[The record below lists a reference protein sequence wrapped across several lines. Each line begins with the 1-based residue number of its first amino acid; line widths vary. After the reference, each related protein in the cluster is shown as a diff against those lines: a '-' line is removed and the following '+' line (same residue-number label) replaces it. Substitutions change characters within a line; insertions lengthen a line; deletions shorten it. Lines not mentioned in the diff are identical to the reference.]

1 MKQLSTVPPIYL
13 LPNAKNKKP
22 LWKRPM
28 DSACL
33 RWLDEPKFICGHNGL
48 DRGAYAKFC
57 KDIAFVGSY
66 GVLAAI
72 LKDGDILY
80 LYALGQESEHDALRR
95 SDDSALILLIFI
107 LIDQAQTFIADELF
121 VAYSHPYAG
130 LYLLSA
136 TLFQEYAE
144 VGVFLD
150 ELQNKL
156 GRFLSHYH
164 PMGHIVVSDK
174 FNHVSRHIIL
184 NHVGLYKAHIGRD
197 AFYQR

>member
-13 LPNAKNKKP
+13 LPYAKNKKP

-28 DSACL
+28 DLACL
-33 RWLDEPKFICGHNGL
+33 RWLDESQFISGHNGL
-48 DRGAYAKFC
+48 DSGAYAKFC
-57 KDIAFVGSY
+57 ENIAFVGSY

>member
-1 MKQLSTVPPIYL
+1 MRNRLTGKQYGL
-13 LPNAKNKKP
+13 LGVILGWMALAIACCPVDPSAETADPALK
-22 LWKRPM
+22 LW
-28 DSACL
+28 
-33 RWLDEPKFICGHNGL
+33 
-48 DRGAYAKFC
+48 Y
-57 KDIAFVGSY
+57 GSY

-80 LYALGQESEHDALRR
+80 LYALGQESEHYALRR